1 MGLLSRVAALVSGSV
16 DLALTRAERAAGL
29 KAPEPAPPRD
39 PLTLAPPPFLDRIQ
53 AGLAQPLRDDSAFWE
68 APSRAFPTRDD
79 AEELIKALVPSSVER
94 IDDGGGPASGPKALL
109 TDPFQLI
116 EVLGWRERPTGIS
129 FLARDMIVART
140 PVFAAAVQV
149 RIGQIARHCRV
160 QEDSHGIGFR
170 VGHRSKKK
178 NLTRAARRMA
188 ESIQHA
194 ILTTTTGDAGI
205 GRDDFEAFTRRVFYD
220 SLVHDQGTWEVIDSR
235 RGRPYSWHA
244 VDAKTIR
251 LADTDETFFERSGDK
266 KVRTVQLL
274 DGQVIQ
280 EFRANELAFMVRNP
294 RSSIQAQGYGTSEI
308 DMILH
313 VIVAM
318 LWAFDYNKRF
328 FSQGSTPKGFINFKG
343 QVPARKLQEFRHF
356 FYRMISG
363 IENAWRTP
371 VMNAEQGV
379 EWVSMQ
385 SSNRD
390 MEYSAWMDFLIKL
403 TSAIML
409 IDPTE
414 FGFKYGNEGDRSLFE
429 SANEQKITQSKDKGL
444 KPLLIRYQNEINKM
458 IVQRIDEDFELEFL
472 GLDALTQTEKADLD
486 EKKART
492 YLTIDEIRESEGL
505 SPLPD
510 GEGAVINSPTWMQ
523 FKQAKEAAK
532 MAPAPGADGAPDGG
546 APGEG
551 GSPFDQAGA
560 DGDADGG
567 GSLES
572 LLAKFKTPA
581 GGAQGAPVSKAFDH
595 YEV

>member
-1 MGLLSRVAALVSGSV
+1 MGLLSRVAAIVSGSV

-29 KAPEPAPPRD
+29 RAPEPPTPPD
-39 PLTLAPPPFLDRIQ
+39 PLILPAPPFLDRIQ
-53 AGLAQPLRDDSAFWE
+53 AGFAQPMRDDGSFWTSPNDV
-68 APSRAFPTRDD
+68 PSRDD
-79 AEELIKALVPSSVER
+79 AMELIKALVPSS
-94 IDDGGGPASGPKALL
+94 IDRLDESGPKGEPKAVLA
-109 TDPFQLI
+109 DPFQLI
-116 EVLGWRERPTGIS
+116 EVLGWRERPTGVS

-149 RIGQIARHCRV
+149 RIAQIARHCRV

-178 NLTRAARRMA
+178 NITRAARRMA

-205 GRDDFEAFTRRVFYD
+205 GRDTFESFTRRIWYD
-220 SLVHDQGTWEVIDSR
+220 SLVHDQATWEIIESR
-235 RGRPYSWHA
+235 RGKPYSWHA

-251 LADTDETFFERSGDK
+251 LADTDETFFERSADRK
-266 KVRTVQLL
+266 IRTVQIL
-274 DGQVIQ
+274 DGQVVN
-280 EFRANELAFMVRNP
+280 EFRADELAFMVRNP
-294 RSSIQAQGYGTSEI
+294 RSNIQAQGYGMSEI

-343 QVPARKLQEFRHF
+343 QVPGRKLQEFRHF

-371 VMNAEQGV
+371 VMNAEGGV
-379 EWVSMQ
+379 EWVSMHT
-385 SSNRD
+385 SNRD
-390 MEYSAWMDFLIKL
+390 MEYSQWMDFLIKL

-429 SANEQKITQSKDKGL
+429 SANEQKITHSQDKGL
-444 KPLLIRYQNEINKM
+444 KPLLIRYQDELNKM
-458 IVQRIDEDFELEFL
+458 IVQRIDPDFELEFL
-472 GLDALTQTEKADLD
+472 GLDALTQQEKADLD

-505 SPLPD
+505 PPLPD

-523 FKQAKEAAK
+523 FKQAKDAAAQQAA
-532 MAPAPGADGAPDGG
+532 MGPEGGAPGEEGAPPDGAPDG
-546 APGEG
+546 ADEG
-551 GSPFDQAGA
+551 GA
-560 DGDADGG
+560 DAP
-567 GSLES
+567 SLEN
-572 LLAKFKTPA
+572 LLAKFKTPKP
-581 GGAQGAPVSKAFDH
+581 GAADAAPVSKAFDV